1 MTLLVG
7 VDLTTS
13 TAIDPVADARE
24 AERLGFDFVS
34 ASDHPAGTTPS
45 YETWTLLAWVAAS
58 TTRISVLTRV
68 LSVPMRNPGL
78 VAKMAASLDQLSD
91 GRLLLGLGGGHGDGE
106 LHAFGLPVPTPRE
119 KVDGLADAVT
129 IVRRLWTE
137 RTVTYEG
144 RVHRTEAADIEP
156 KPARP
161 IPVWLGTFGERALR
175 VTGRLADGW
184 IPTLAYAGVDRLP
197 AMRERVLAAAADSGR
212 DPESVTCAL
221 NLGVHIGRSGDDSGT
236 VTGDPSTIARRL
248 AELAATGF
256 TAFNL
261 QVRERSQWE
270 RLAADVLPT
279 LRAGT

>member
-13 TAIDPVADARE
+13 TAIDPVADARA

-58 TTRISVLTRV
+58 TSRVSVLTRV

-78 VAKMAASLDQLSD
+78 VAKMAASLDRLSG
-91 GRLLLGLGGGHGDGE
+91 GRLLLGLGGGHGDEE
-106 LHAFGLPVPTPRE
+106 LRAFGLPVPTPRE

-137 RTVTYEG
+137 RSVTYEG

-161 IPVWLGTFGERALR
+161 IPVWLGTFGDRALT
-175 VTGRLADGW
+175 VTGRISDGW

-197 AMRERVLAAAADSGR
+197 AMRERVLAAAADRGR

-221 NLGVHIGRSGDDSGT
+221 NLSVHIGISSDDSGA

>member
-58 TTRISVLTRV
+58 TSRVSVLTRV

-78 VAKMAASLDQLSD
+78 VAKMAASLDRLSG
-91 GRLLLGLGGGHGDGE
+91 GRLLLGLGGGHGDEE
-106 LHAFGLPVPTPRE
+106 LRAFGLPVPTPRE

-137 RTVTYEG
+137 RSVTYEG

-161 IPVWLGTFGERALR
+161 IPVWLGTFGDRALT
-175 VTGRLADGW
+175 VTGRIADGW

-197 AMRERVLAAAADSGR
+197 AMRERVLAAAADRGR

-221 NLGVHIGRSGDDSGT
+221 NLSVHIGISSDDSGA
-236 VTGDPSTIARRL
+236 VTGDPATIARRL

-261 QVRERSQWE
+261 QVRERSQWQ
-270 RLAADVLPT
+270 RLAAEVLPA
-279 LRAGT
+279 LRTGT